1 MQITEEKASELL
13 KSLNDSLVKQS
24 VTQSNQVFGVARV
37 VEKLGESIA
46 SRITN
51 FSTVIAVNSSSL
63 GEYFYT
69 TKWEISAISLA

>member
-63 GEYFYT
+63 REYFYT
-69 TKWEISAISLA
+69 TK